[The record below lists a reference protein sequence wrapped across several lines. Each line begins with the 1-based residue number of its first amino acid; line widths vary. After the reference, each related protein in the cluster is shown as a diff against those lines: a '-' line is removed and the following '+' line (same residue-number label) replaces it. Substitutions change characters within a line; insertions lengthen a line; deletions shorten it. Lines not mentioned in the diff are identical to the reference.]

1 MRITKN
7 FHLKE
12 LIASSTAERMGID
25 NKPNGEQLV
34 SLSILTQ
41 AVLQPIRDKFG
52 IVSISSGL
60 RVPDLN
66 KAIGGSKNSSHC
78 KGEAADFEV
87 AGVSNMVVAKW
98 IADNLEFDQL
108 ILECY
113 TGGNTGWIH
122 CSYAPNP
129 RKEVLTYDRENG
141 YRHGLIDGS

>member
-78 KGEAADFEV
+78 KGEAADFFFLKL
-87 AGVSNMVVAKW
+87 G
-98 IADNLEFDQL
+98 QP
-108 ILECY
+108 
-113 TGGNTGWIH
+113 
-122 CSYAPNP
+122 SYCFCNIESPFFLFLSASFSV
-129 RKEVLTYDRENG
+129 K
-141 YRHGLIDGS
+141 